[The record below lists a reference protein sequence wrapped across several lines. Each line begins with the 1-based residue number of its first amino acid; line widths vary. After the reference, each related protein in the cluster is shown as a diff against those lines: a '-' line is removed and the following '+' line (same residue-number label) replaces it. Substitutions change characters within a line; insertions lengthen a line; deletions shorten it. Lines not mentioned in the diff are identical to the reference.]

1 VKEGGHGRPPFL
13 AKIRRGEVPALG
25 LIRRSDG
32 NRFWQFLR
40 QCRFFSLVS
49 PAVLPASIAGEGW
62 EGIRIDD
69 CAGGPLALAPHLARG
84 WVGSLPRYLFGRG
97 SLA

>member
-1 VKEGGHGRPPFL
+1 MISRPGR
-13 AKIRRGEVPALG
+13 IRRGEVPALG

-32 NRFWQFLR
+32 NRFWQYLR

-49 PAVLPASIAGEGW
+49 PAVLPASIAGEDW

-69 CAGGPLALAPHLARG
+69 HAGDH
-84 WVGSLPRYLFGRG
+84 
-97 SLA
+97 